1 MLIYFF
7 MAAMGGVVVRILD
20 ALRPLP
26 APVLATVWILVALA
40 IDRLAGHAPR
50 GRALRP
56 VVGHVSDENV
66 RDDLVPDGTSDI
78 ANWKRWYIE
87 TATRDDRLPCSCSFV
102 EYDERGD
109 YLDFVQ
115 HRHAYQK
122 IMELAREARPL
133 TIVIYVHGW
142 RHSGQSDNVIAFNE
156 FLHQL
161 AEAPE
166 YAGAGIDAGR
176 TSRRRVHG
184 VYLAW
189 RGASL
194 KHPIAED
201 KTFTAVTSYYGG
213 EIIDV
218 KTRARVPLLNMLL
231 ESCSYFDRK
240 SIPEHKFSGTGISR
254 TIFSCALAAKRSQ
267 GDRQVLLIGHS
278 FGGLMLERTFQNA
291 AISRLTEAWPWGDP
305 KKAGENINPLPFD
318 TVLIVNSAAP
328 SIYAK
333 QFQSYLA
340 AHRQAMM
347 RAHVRHADTPIVFSL
362 TSSADWATG
371 ILHPAANMLCFFLP
385 TLWRKYRGDDF
396 ALEPGPASHD
406 VEIPQAYYY
415 RHTPGHNPLL
425 VNRFIEPVTS
435 PASGE
440 RGSQVR
446 RNLAAPS
453 SRISEFKAAQ
463 RTGSG
468 TLTWRV
474 NFPPETAAFKT
485 FSFYRGRRPLAWT
498 DIKGKYI
505 YKETAYWIIRC
516 PKEIIAGHNDI
527 WSQAAMDTYAALHRI
542 ALEANAS

>member
-7 MAAMGGVVVRILD
+7 MAVMSGVIVGIL
-20 ALRPLP
+20 RTVHPLSAP
-26 APVLATVWILVALA
+26 ALATVWILVALV

-56 VVGHVSDENV
+56 VVGYMPDESLP
-66 RDDLVPDGTSDI
+66 DDIVPDGTKDI
-78 ANWKRWYIE
+78 ANCKRWYIE
-87 TATRDDRLPCSCSFV
+87 TPTRDYALPCSCSFV

-109 YLDFVQ
+109 YLDFAQ

-122 IMELAREARPL
+122 IMQLAKEARPL
-133 TIVIYVHGW
+133 TVVVYVHGW

-161 AEAPE
+161 AQAAEDPAT
-166 YAGAGIDAGR
+166 GIDAER
-176 TSRRRVHG
+176 TFRRRVHG

-194 KHPIAED
+194 KHPIAVD
-201 KTFTAVTSYYGG
+201 KTFTAVTGYYGG
-213 EIIDV
+213 EIVDV

-254 TIFSCALAAKRSQ
+254 TIFSCALAAKRGQVDS
-267 GDRQVLLIGHS
+267 QVLLIGHS

-291 AISRLTEAWPWGDP
+291 AISELTEAWPWGDP
-305 KKAGENINPLPFD
+305 KRAGQHINPLPFD

-371 ILHPAANMLCFFLP
+371 ILHPAANLLCFLLP

-396 ALEPGPASHD
+396 ALVPGPASHD

-425 VNRFIEPVTS
+425 VNRFIEQVTS
-435 PASGE
+435 LASGE
-440 RGSQVR
+440 QGSQVR
-446 RNLAAPS
+446 HNLAAPS
-453 SRISEFKAAQ
+453 GRINEFKAAT

-468 TLTWRV
+468 TLMWRV

-485 FSFYRGRRPLAWT
+485 FSSYRGLRPLAWT
-498 DIKGKYI
+498 DVKGRYI

-542 ALEANAS
+542 ALEANAA